1 MLMAELKYERFR
13 QKANKIIHGT
23 NTKAGRL
30 FDLILLGL
38 ILLSV
43 LLVMMETVSE
53 FDLKYHSYLVL
64 LEWII
69 TVLFTIEY
77 IFKSFQLIGRGNT
90 SLVFMALLIC

>member
-13 QKANKIIHGT
+13 QKQINPWNKHE
-23 NTKAGRL
+23 AGRL
-30 FDLILLGL
+30 LIYSAWSYFIECSL
-38 ILLSV
+38 
-43 LLVMMETVSE
+43 MMETVSE

-77 IFKSFQLIGRGNT
+77 IFRIISIIGRGNT
-90 SLVFMALLIC
+90 SLVSMALLIC

>member
-13 QKANKIIHGT
+13 QKNKIIHGT

-30 FDLILLGL
+30 FDLILFL

-43 LLVMMETVSE
+43 LLVMMETSE

-77 IFKSFQLIGRGNT
+77 IFRIISINRPWKYVS
-90 SLVFMALLIC
+90 SFMALLIC